1 MERGAQIVQIPQ
13 KIIDEMISRR
23 RDFHKY
29 PERGW
34 AEFRTTAVCADALLK
49 LGWRVRFADEFIEPE
64 RVMGREVDAAAE
76 KRRALEQGAPAETLS
91 RIGEYTGLCAELRCG
106 GGPLTVMRFDID
118 CVETAESAEA
128 SHRPAALGFASVN
141 AGLSHSCGHDGHA
154 AVGLALAETLSSA
167 RQKLRGTI
175 RFIFQPA
182 EEGVRGGYACAPLAA
197 GADCFI
203 AMHLGLGLPTGHICG
218 GTGGFLCSTKF
229 DAEFT
234 GRAAHA
240 GGEPERG
247 RNALLAAS
255 QAALAIHSIAPHS
268 GGLMRVNVGTLT
280 AGTGRNVVP
289 PHALMKIETRGEN
302 DEIASYAYERAQAAL
317 RGAAIMYGAEL
328 SVKKQGETITAES
341 DEKLAKLVTDEALT
355 VPGVTR
361 AEPYRKISVS
371 DDACWLMRETQ
382 KSGGLATYISVGA
395 DTTAGHHNGAF
406 DLDEAA
412 LPIALELLYKTTLRL
427 NAAQ

>member
-1 MERGAQIVQIPQ
+1 MALPQ
-13 KIIDEMISRR
+13 KIIDEMTARR
-23 RDFHKY
+23 RDFHKH

-34 AEFRTTAVCADALLK
+34 AEFRTTAVCADALLR

-76 KRRALEQGAPAETLS
+76 KRRALKQGAPADTLA
-91 RIGEYTGLCAELRCG
+91 RIGEYTGLCAELG
-106 GGPLTVMRFDID
+106 EGAPLTVLRFDID
-118 CVETAESAEA
+118 CVETAESDGP

-154 AVGLALAETLSSA
+154 AIGLALAEMISENA
-167 RQKLRGTI
+167 KNLRGTV
-175 RFIFQPA
+175 RLIFQPA
-182 EEGVRGGYACAPLAA
+182 EEGVRGGFAFAGLAR
-197 GADCFI
+197 GADYFI
-203 AMHLGLGLPTGHICG
+203 ALHLGLGLPTGCVCG

-234 GRAAHA
+234 GKAAHA

-247 RNALLAAS
+247 RNALLAAAH
-255 QAALAIHSIAPHS
+255 AALAIHSIAPHS
-268 GGLMRVNVGTLT
+268 GGVMRVNVGVLR
-280 AGTGRNVVP
+280 AGEGRNVVP

-302 DEIASYAYERAQAAL
+302 GEIASYAYERAVQSL
-317 RGAAIMYGAEL
+317 KGAAQMYGAEL
-328 SVKKQGETITAES
+328 SVKKHGETITAES
-341 DEKLAKLVTDEALT
+341 DEKLARIVADEAIS
-355 VPGVTR
+355 VPGVTKTELFR
-361 AEPYRKISVS
+361 RMPGS

-382 KSGGLATYISVGA
+382 KNGGLATYACIGA
-395 DTTAGHHNGAF
+395 DTPAGHHNGAF

>member
-1 MERGAQIVQIPQ
+1 MERGAQIVRIPQ

-34 AEFRTTAVCADALLK
+34 AEFRTTAVCAEVLAR
-49 LGWRVRFADEFIEPE
+49 LGWSVRFADEFIEPE
-64 RVMGREVDAAAE
+64 RVMGRDVDARAE
-76 KRRALEQGAPAETLS
+76 KRRALEQGATAETLS

-106 GGPLTVMRFDID
+106 CGPLTVMRFDID
-118 CVETAESAEA
+118 CVETAESDVP

-154 AVGLALAETLSSA
+154 AVGLALAEMLINS
-167 RQKLRGTI
+167 RENLRGTV
-175 RFIFQPA
+175 RLIFQPA
-182 EEGVRGGYACAPLAA
+182 EEGVRGGYACAPLAV
-197 GADCFI
+197 GADYFI
-203 AMHLGLGLPTGHICG
+203 AMHLGLGLQTGHICG

-234 GRAAHA
+234 GKAAHA

-247 RNALLAAS
+247 RNALLAAA

-268 GGLMRVNVGTLT
+268 GGVMRVNVGVLR
-280 AGTGRNVVP
+280 AGEGRNVVP

-302 DEIASYAYERAQAAL
+302 DEVASYAYERAVQSL
-317 RGAAIMYGAEL
+317 KGAAQMYGAEL
-328 SVKKQGETITAES
+328 SIKKQGETITAES
-341 DEKLAKLVTDEALT
+341 DEKLARIVADEALSI
-355 VPGVTR
+355 PGVTKTELFR
-361 AEPYRKISVS
+361 RMPGS

-382 KSGGLATYISVGA
+382 KNDGLAAYVCIGA
-395 DTTAGHHNGAF
+395 DTAAGHHNGAF
-406 DLDEAA
+406 DFDEAA
-412 LPIALELLYKTTLRL
+412 LSIALEVLYRTVMRINRAL
-427 NAAQ
+427 

>member
-34 AEFRTTAVCADALLK
+34 TEFRTTAVCAEVLGR
-49 LGWRVRFADEFIEPE
+49 LGWSVRFADEFIEPS
-64 RVMGREVDAAAE
+64 RVMGRDADAQAE
-76 KRRALEQGAPAETLS
+76 KRRALEQGAPADTLA
-91 RIGEYTGLCAELRCG
+91 RIGEYTGLCAELG
-106 GGPLTVMRFDID
+106 DGAPLTVLRFDID
-118 CVETAESAEA
+118 CVETAESDVP

-154 AVGLALAETLSSA
+154 AVGLALAEMISENA
-167 RQKLRGTI
+167 KDLRGTV
-175 RFIFQPA
+175 RLIFQPA
-182 EEGVRGGYACAPLAA
+182 EEGVRGGFAFAGLAR
-197 GADCFI
+197 GADYFI
-203 AMHLGLGLPTGHICG
+203 AMHLGLGLPTGCVCG

-234 GRAAHA
+234 GEAAHA

-247 RNALLAAS
+247 RNALLAAA

-268 GGLMRVNVGTLT
+268 GGVMRVNVGVLR
-280 AGTGRNVVP
+280 AGEGRNVVP

-302 DEIASYAYERAQAAL
+302 GEVASYAYERAVQSL
-317 RGAAIMYGAEL
+317 KGAAQMYGAEL
-328 SVKKQGETITAES
+328 AIKKQGETITAES
-341 DEKLAKLVTDEALT
+341 DEKLAKLVADEALS
-355 VPGVTR
+355 VRGVTK
-361 AEPYRKISVS
+361 AELYRKMPGS
-371 DDACWLMRETQ
+371 DDACWLMREAQ
-382 KSGGLATYISVGA
+382 KGGGLATYICVGA
-395 DTTAGHHNGAF
+395 DTAAGHHNGAF

>member
-34 AEFRTTAVCADALLK
+34 AEFRTTAVCANALTR
-49 LGWRVRFADEFIEPE
+49 LGWSVRFADEFIEPD
-64 RVMGREVDAAAE
+64 RVMGRDADARAE
-76 KRRALEQGAPAETLS
+76 KRRALEQGAPADTLA
-91 RIGEYTGLCAELRCG
+91 RIGEYTGLCAELG
-106 GGPLTVMRFDID
+106 EGAPLTILRFDID
-118 CVETAESAEA
+118 CVETAESDGP

-154 AVGLALAETLSSA
+154 AIGLALAEIISKNA
-167 RQKLRGTI
+167 KNLRGTV
-175 RFIFQPA
+175 RLIFQPA
-182 EEGVRGGYACAPLAA
+182 EEGVRGGFAFAGLAR
-197 GADCFI
+197 GANYFI
-203 AMHLGLGLPTGHICG
+203 AMHLGLGLPTGCVCG

-234 GRAAHA
+234 GKAAHA

-247 RNALLAAS
+247 RNALLAAA

-268 GGLMRVNVGTLT
+268 GGVMRVNVGVLY
-280 AGTGRNVVP
+280 AGEGRNVVP

-302 DEIASYAYERAQAAL
+302 NEVAAYAYERAVQSL
-317 RGAAIMYGAEL
+317 KGAAQMYGAEL
-328 SVKKQGETITAES
+328 SIKKQGETITAES
-341 DEKLAKLVTDEALT
+341 DEKLARIVADEALSI
-355 VPGVTR
+355 PGVTKTELLR
-361 AEPYRKISVS
+361 RMPGS

-382 KSGGLATYISVGA
+382 KSGGLAAYVCIGA
-395 DTTAGHHNGAF
+395 DTAAGHHNGAF
-406 DLDEAA
+406 DLDEAS
-412 LPIALELLYKTTLRL
+412 LPIALEVLHRTVMRINRAL
-427 NAAQ
+427 

>member
-34 AEFRTTAVCADALLK
+34 AEFRTTAVCAEALAR
-49 LGWRVRFADEFIEPE
+49 LGWSVRFADEFIEPE
-64 RVMGREVDAAAE
+64 RVMGRKVDAAAE
-76 KRRALEQGAPAETLS
+76 KRRALEQGAPADTLA
-91 RIGEYTGLCAELRCG
+91 RIGEYTGLCAELG
-106 GGPLTVMRFDID
+106 EGAPLTVLRFDID
-118 CVETAESAEA
+118 CVETAESDGP

-141 AGLSHSCGHDGHA
+141 AGFSHSCGHDGHA
-154 AVGLALAETLSSA
+154 AVGLALAEMISENA
-167 RQKLRGTI
+167 KDLRGTV
-175 RFIFQPA
+175 RLIFQPA
-182 EEGVRGGYACAPLAA
+182 EEGVRGGFAFAGLAR
-197 GADCFI
+197 GADYFI
-203 AMHLGLGLPTGHICG
+203 AMHLGLGLPTGCVCG

-234 GRAAHA
+234 GKAAHA

-247 RNALLAAS
+247 RNALLAAA

-268 GGLMRVNVGTLT
+268 GGVMRVNVGVLR
-280 AGTGRNVVP
+280 AGEGRNVVP

-302 DEIASYAYERAQAAL
+302 GEVASYAYERAQAAL
-317 RGAAIMYGAEL
+317 RGAAQMYGAEL
-328 SVKKQGETITAES
+328 AIKKQGETITAES
-341 DEKLAKLVTDEALT
+341 DEKLAKLVADEALS
-355 VPGVTR
+355 VSGVTK
-361 AEPYRKISVS
+361 AELYRKMPGS
-371 DDACWLMRETQ
+371 DDACWLMREAQ
-382 KSGGLATYISVGA
+382 KSGGLATYVCVGA
-395 DTTAGHHNGAF
+395 DTPAGHHNGAF

-427 NAAQ
+427 NSAQ

>member
-1 MERGAQIVQIPQ
+1 MAVPQ
-13 KIIDEMISRR
+13 KIIEEMTARR
-23 RDFHKY
+23 RDFHKH

-34 AEFRTTAVCADALLK
+34 AEFRTTAVCADALLQ

-76 KRRALEQGAPAETLS
+76 KRRALEQGAPADMLA
-91 RIGEYTGLCAELRCG
+91 RIGKYTGLCAELG
-106 GGPLTVMRFDID
+106 EGAPLSVLRFDID
-118 CVETAESAEA
+118 CVETAESDGP

-154 AVGLALAETLSSA
+154 AIGLALAEMLSENA
-167 RQKLRGTI
+167 QNLRGAV
-175 RFIFQPA
+175 RLIFQPA
-182 EEGVRGGYACAPLAA
+182 EEGVRGGYAFACLAR
-197 GADCFI
+197 GADYFI
-203 AMHLGLGLPTGHICG
+203 AMHLGLGLPTGCVCG

-234 GRAAHA
+234 GKAAHA

-247 RNALLAAS
+247 RNALLAAA

-268 GGLMRVNVGTLT
+268 GGVMRVNVGVLR
-280 AGTGRNVVP
+280 AGEGRNVVP

-302 DEIASYAYERAQAAL
+302 GEIASYAYERAVQSL
-317 RGAAIMYGAEL
+317 KGAAHMYGAEL

-341 DEKLAKLVTDEALT
+341 DEKLARIVADEALSI
-355 VPGVTR
+355 PGVTKTEIFR
-361 AEPYRKISVS
+361 RMPGS

-382 KSGGLATYISVGA
+382 KNGGLATYVCIGA
-395 DTTAGHHNGAF
+395 DTAAGHHNGAF
-406 DLDEAA
+406 DFDEAA
-412 LPIALELLYKTTLRL
+412 LSIALETLHRAVMRINRAL
-427 NAAQ
+427 

>member
-1 MERGAQIVQIPQ
+1 MALPQ
-13 KIIDEMISRR
+13 KIIDEMTARR
-23 RDFHKY
+23 RDFHKH

-76 KRRALEQGAPAETLS
+76 KRRALEQGAPADTLA
-91 RIGEYTGLCAELRCG
+91 RIGEYTGLCAELG
-106 GGPLTVMRFDID
+106 EGAPLTVLRFDID
-118 CVETAESAEA
+118 CVETAESDGP

-154 AVGLALAETLSSA
+154 AVGLALAETLSAA
-167 RQKLRGTI
+167 RQNLRGTI

-197 GADCFI
+197 GADSFI

-229 DAEFT
+229 DAEFK
-234 GRAAHA
+234 GAAAHA

-247 RNALLAAS
+247 RNALLAAA
-255 QAALAIHSIAPHS
+255 QAALAIHSIAPHA
-268 GGLMRVNVGTLT
+268 GGVMRVNVGVLR
-280 AGTGRNVVP
+280 AGEGRNVVP
-289 PHALMKIETRGEN
+289 PHARMKIETRGEN
-302 DEIASYAYERAQAAL
+302 ADVASYAYERAQAAL
-317 RGAAIMYGAEL
+317 RGAAQMYGAEL
-328 SVKKQGETITAES
+328 AIKKQGETITAES
-341 DEKLAKLVTDEALT
+341 DEKLAKLVSDEALS
-355 VPGVTR
+355 VRGVTK
-361 AEPYRKISVS
+361 AELYRKMPGS

-382 KSGGLATYISVGA
+382 KNGGLATYVCIGA
-395 DTTAGHHNGAF
+395 DTPAGHHNGAF
-406 DLDEAA
+406 DLDESA
-412 LPIALELLYKTTLRL
+412 LPIALEVLYGTVMRINRAL
-427 NAAQ
+427 

>member
-1 MERGAQIVQIPQ
+1 MALPQ
-13 KIIDEMISRR
+13 KIIDEMTARR
-23 RDFHKY
+23 RDFHKH

-76 KRRALEQGAPAETLS
+76 KRRALEQGAPADTLA
-91 RIGEYTGLCAELRCG
+91 RIGEYTGLCAELG
-106 GGPLTVMRFDID
+106 EGAPLTVLRFDID
-118 CVETAESAEA
+118 CVETAESYGP

-154 AVGLALAETLSSA
+154 AVGLALAEMISENA
-167 RQKLRGTI
+167 KDLRGTV
-175 RFIFQPA
+175 RLIFQPA
-182 EEGVRGGYACAPLAA
+182 EEGVRGGFAFAGLAR
-197 GADCFI
+197 GADYFI
-203 AMHLGLGLPTGHICG
+203 AMHLGLGLPTGCVCG

-234 GRAAHA
+234 GKAAHA

-247 RNALLAAS
+247 RNALLAAA

-268 GGLMRVNVGTLT
+268 GGVMRVNVGVLR
-280 AGTGRNVVP
+280 AGEGRNVVP

-302 DEIASYAYERAQAAL
+302 DEVASYAYERAVQSL
-317 RGAAIMYGAEL
+317 KGAAQMYGAEL
-328 SVKKQGETITAES
+328 SIKKQGETITAES
-341 DEKLAKLVTDEALT
+341 DEKLAQIVADEALPI
-355 VPGVTR
+355 PGVTKTELLR
-361 AEPYRKISVS
+361 RMPGS

-382 KSGGLATYISVGA
+382 KSGGLATYACIGA
-395 DTTAGHHNGAF
+395 DTAAGHHNGAF
-406 DLDEAA
+406 DLDEAS
-412 LPIALELLYKTTLRL
+412 LPIALEVLYGTVMRINRAL
-427 NAAQ
+427 

>member
-1 MERGAQIVQIPQ
+1 MALPQ
-13 KIIDEMISRR
+13 KIIDKMTARR
-23 RDFHKY
+23 RDFHKH

-76 KRRALEQGAPAETLS
+76 KRRALEQGAPADTLA
-91 RIGEYTGLCAELRCG
+91 RIGKYTGLCAELG
-106 GGPLTVMRFDID
+106 EGAPLSVLRFDID
-118 CVETAESAEA
+118 CVETAESDVP

-154 AVGLALAETLSSA
+154 AIGLALAEMISENA
-167 RQKLRGTI
+167 KDLRGTV
-175 RFIFQPA
+175 RLIFQPA
-182 EEGVRGGYACAPLAA
+182 EEGVRGGYAFACLAR
-197 GADCFI
+197 GADYFI
-203 AMHLGLGLPTGHICG
+203 AMHLGLGLPTGCVCG

-234 GRAAHA
+234 GEAAHA

-247 RNALLAAS
+247 RNALLAAA

-268 GGLMRVNVGTLT
+268 GGVMRVNVGVLR
-280 AGTGRNVVP
+280 AGEGRNVVP

-302 DEIASYAYERAQAAL
+302 GEIASYAYERAVQSL
-317 RGAAIMYGAEL
+317 KGAAQIYGAEL

-341 DEKLAKLVTDEALT
+341 DEKLARIVADEALSI
-355 VPGVTR
+355 PGVTKTELFR
-361 AEPYRKISVS
+361 RMPGS

-382 KSGGLATYISVGA
+382 KNGGLATYVCIGA
-395 DTTAGHHNGAF
+395 DTPAGHHNGAF

-412 LPIALELLYKTTLRL
+412 LPIALETLHRAVMRINRAL
-427 NAAQ
+427 

>member
-1 MERGAQIVQIPQ
+1 MQIPQ

-23 RDFHKY
+23 RDFHKH

-49 LGWRVRFADEFIEPE
+49 LGWRVRFADEFIEPP
-64 RVMGREVDAAAE
+64 RVMGRDVNAQAE
-76 KRRALEQGAPAETLS
+76 KRRALEQGAPAEALS
-91 RIGEYTGLCAELRCG
+91 HIGEYTGLCAELG
-106 GGPLTVMRFDID
+106 EGAPLTVLRFDID
-118 CVETAESAEA
+118 CVETAESDGP

-154 AVGLALAETLSSA
+154 AVGLALAETLSAA
-167 RQKLRGTI
+167 RQNLRGTI

-182 EEGVRGGYACAPLAA
+182 EEGVRGGFAFAGLAR
-197 GADCFI
+197 GADYFI
-203 AMHLGLGLPTGHICG
+203 AMHLGLGLPTGCVCG

-234 GRAAHA
+234 GKAAHA

-247 RNALLAAS
+247 RNALLAAA

-268 GGLMRVNVGTLT
+268 GGVMRVNVGVLR
-280 AGTGRNVVP
+280 AGEGRNVVP

-302 DEIASYAYERAQAAL
+302 DEIASYAYERAVQSL
-317 RGAAIMYGAEL
+317 KGAAQMYGAEL
-328 SVKKQGETITAES
+328 SIKKQGETITAES
-341 DEKLAKLVTDEALT
+341 DEKLAKLVSDEALS
-355 VPGVTR
+355 VSGVTK
-361 AEPYRKISVS
+361 AELYRKMPGS
-371 DDACWLMRETQ
+371 DDACWLMREAQ
-382 KSGGLATYISVGA
+382 KGGGLATYICVGA
-395 DTTAGHHNGAF
+395 DTPAGHHNGAF

>member
-1 MERGAQIVQIPQ
+1 MAVPP
-13 KIIDEMISRR
+13 KIIDEMTARR
-23 RDFHKY
+23 RDFHKH

-76 KRRALEQGAPAETLS
+76 KRRALEQGAPAEALS
-91 RIGEYTGLCAELRCG
+91 HIGEYTGLCAELG
-106 GGPLTVMRFDID
+106 EGAPLTVLRFDID
-118 CVETAESAEA
+118 CVETAESDGP

-154 AVGLALAETLSSA
+154 AVGLALAEMLSSA
-167 RQKLRGTI
+167 RQNLRGTI

-197 GADCFI
+197 GADSFI

-229 DAEFT
+229 DAEFKGT
-234 GRAAHA
+234 AAHA

-247 RNALLAAS
+247 RNALLAAA

-268 GGLMRVNVGTLT
+268 GGVMRVNVGVLR
-280 AGTGRNVVP
+280 AGEGRNVVP

-302 DEIASYAYERAQAAL
+302 GEVASYAYERAEAAL
-317 RGAAIMYGAEL
+317 RGAAQMYGAEL
-328 SVKKQGETITAES
+328 AIKKQGETITAES
-341 DEKLAKLVTDEALT
+341 DEKLARIVADEALSI
-355 VPGVTR
+355 PGVTKTEIFR
-361 AEPYRKISVS
+361 RMPGS

-382 KSGGLATYISVGA
+382 KNGGLATYVCIGA
-395 DTTAGHHNGAF
+395 DTPAGHHNGAF

-412 LPIALELLYKTTLRL
+412 LPIALEVLYRTVMRINRAL
-427 NAAQ
+427 

>member
-1 MERGAQIVQIPQ
+1 MTA
-13 KIIDEMISRR
+13 RR
-23 RDFHKY
+23 RDFHKH

-49 LGWRVRFADEFIEPE
+49 LGWRVRFADEFIEPP
-64 RVMGREVDAAAE
+64 RVMGRDVNAQAE
-76 KRRALEQGAPAETLS
+76 KRRALEQGAPADALA

-154 AVGLALAETLSSA
+154 AVGLALAEMLSAA

-182 EEGVRGGYACAPLAA
+182 EEGVRGGYACAPLAR
-197 GADCFI
+197 GADSFM

-234 GRAAHA
+234 GKAAHA

-247 RNALLAAS
+247 RNALLAAA
-255 QAALAIHSIAPHS
+255 QAALAIHSTAPHS
-268 GGLMRVNVGTLT
+268 GGVMRVNVGVLR
-280 AGTGRNVVP
+280 AGEGRNVVP

-302 DEIASYAYERAQAAL
+302 DEVASYAYERAVQSL
-317 RGAAIMYGAEL
+317 KGAAQMYGAEL
-328 SVKKQGETITAES
+328 AIKKQGETITAES
-341 DEKLAKLVTDEALT
+341 DEKLARIVADEALSI
-355 VPGVTR
+355 PGVTKTEIFR
-361 AEPYRKISVS
+361 RMPGS

-382 KSGGLATYISVGA
+382 KSGGLAAYVCIGA
-395 DTTAGHHNGAF
+395 DTAAGHHNGAF

-412 LPIALELLYKTTLRL
+412 LPIALEVLYGTVMRINRAL
-427 NAAQ
+427 

>member
-34 AEFRTTAVCADALLK
+34 TEFRTTAVCAEVLGR
-49 LGWRVRFADEFIEPE
+49 LGWSVRFADEFIEPS
-64 RVMGREVDAAAE
+64 RVMGRDADAQAE

-106 GGPLTVMRFDID
+106 CGPLTVMRFDID

-128 SHRPAALGFASVN
+128 SHRPAALGFTSVN

-154 AVGLALAETLSSA
+154 AVGLALAEMLSSA

-197 GADCFI
+197 GADSFI

-229 DAEFT
+229 DAEFK
-234 GRAAHA
+234 GAAAHA

-247 RNALLAAS
+247 RNALLAAA

-268 GGLMRVNVGTLT
+268 GGVMRVNVGVLR
-280 AGTGRNVVP
+280 AGEGRNVVP

-302 DEIASYAYERAQAAL
+302 GEVASYAYERAEAAL
-317 RGAAIMYGAEL
+317 RGAAQMYGAEL
-328 SVKKQGETITAES
+328 AIKKQGETITAES
-341 DEKLAKLVTDEALT
+341 DEKLAKLVADEALS
-355 VPGVTR
+355 VRGVTK
-361 AEPYRKISVS
+361 AELYRKMPGS
-371 DDACWLMRETQ
+371 DDACWLMREAQ
-382 KSGGLATYISVGA
+382 KSGGLSTYVCVGA
-395 DTTAGHHNGAF
+395 DTPAGHHNGAF

>member
-1 MERGAQIVQIPQ
+1 MALPQ
-13 KIIDEMISRR
+13 KIIDEMTARR
-23 RDFHKY
+23 RDFHKH

-76 KRRALEQGAPAETLS
+76 KRRALEQGAPADTLA
-91 RIGEYTGLCAELRCG
+91 RIGEYTGLCAELG
-106 GGPLTVMRFDID
+106 EGAPLSVLRFDID
-118 CVETAESAEA
+118 CVETAESDVP

-154 AVGLALAETLSSA
+154 AIGLALAEMLSENA
-167 RQKLRGTI
+167 QNLRGTV
-175 RFIFQPA
+175 RLIFQPA
-182 EEGVRGGYACAPLAA
+182 EEGVRGGFAFAGLAR
-197 GADCFI
+197 GADYFI
-203 AMHLGLGLPTGHICG
+203 ALHLGLGLPTGCVCG

-234 GRAAHA
+234 GKAAHA

-247 RNALLAAS
+247 RNALLAAA

-268 GGLMRVNVGTLT
+268 GGVMRVNVGVLR
-280 AGTGRNVVP
+280 AGEGRNVVP

-302 DEIASYAYERAQAAL
+302 GEIASYAYERAEAAL
-317 RGAAIMYGAEL
+317 RGAAQMYGAEL
-328 SVKKQGETITAES
+328 AIKKQGETITAES
-341 DEKLAKLVTDEALT
+341 DEKLAKLVADEALS
-355 VPGVTR
+355 VSGVTK
-361 AEPYRKISVS
+361 AKLYRKMPGS
-371 DDACWLMRETQ
+371 DDACWLMREAQ
-382 KSGGLATYISVGA
+382 KGGGLATYICVGA
-395 DTTAGHHNGAF
+395 DTPAGHHNGAF

-412 LPIALELLYKTTLRL
+412 LPIALEVLYGTVMRINRAL
-427 NAAQ
+427 

>member
-1 MERGAQIVQIPQ
+1 MERGAEIVALPQ
-13 KIIDEMISRR
+13 KIIDEMTARR
-23 RDFHKY
+23 RDFHKH

-76 KRRALEQGAPAETLS
+76 KRRALEQGAPANTLA
-91 RIGEYTGLCAELRCG
+91 RIGEYTGLCAELG
-106 GGPLTVMRFDID
+106 EGAPLTVLRFDID
-118 CVETAESAEA
+118 CVETAESDGP

-154 AVGLALAETLSSA
+154 AIGLALAEMISENA
-167 RQKLRGTI
+167 KNLRGTV
-175 RFIFQPA
+175 RLIFQPA
-182 EEGVRGGYACAPLAA
+182 EEGVRGGFAFAGLAR
-197 GADCFI
+197 GADYFI

-234 GRAAHA
+234 GKAAHA

-247 RNALLAAS
+247 RNALLAAA

-268 GGLMRVNVGTLT
+268 GGVMRVNVGVLR
-280 AGTGRNVVP
+280 AGEGRNVVP
-289 PHALMKIETRGEN
+289 PYALMKIETRGEN
-302 DEIASYAYERAQAAL
+302 GEVASYAYERAEAAL
-317 RGAAIMYGAEL
+317 RGAAQMYGAEL
-328 SVKKQGETITAES
+328 AIKKQGETITAES
-341 DEKLAKLVTDEALT
+341 DEKLAKLVSDEALS
-355 VPGVTR
+355 VSGVTK
-361 AEPYRKISVS
+361 AELYRKMPGS
-371 DDACWLMRETQ
+371 DDACWLMREAQ
-382 KSGGLATYISVGA
+382 KGGGLATYICVGA
-395 DTTAGHHNGAF
+395 DTPAGHHNGAF

>member
-1 MERGAQIVQIPQ
+1 MQIPQ

-49 LGWRVRFADEFIEPE
+49 LGWRVRFADEFIEPP
-64 RVMGREVDAAAE
+64 RVMGRDVNAQAE
-76 KRRALEQGAPAETLS
+76 KRRALEQGAPAEALS
-91 RIGEYTGLCAELRCG
+91 HIGEYTGLCAELG
-106 GGPLTVMRFDID
+106 EGAPLTVLRFDID
-118 CVETAESAEA
+118 CVETAESDGP

-154 AVGLALAETLSSA
+154 AIGLALAEMISENE
-167 RQKLRGTI
+167 KNLRGTV
-175 RFIFQPA
+175 RLIFQPA
-182 EEGVRGGYACAPLAA
+182 EEGVRGGFAFAGLAR
-197 GADCFI
+197 GADYFI
-203 AMHLGLGLPTGHICG
+203 AMHLGLGLPTGCVCG

-234 GRAAHA
+234 GKAAHA

-247 RNALLAAS
+247 RNALLAAA

-268 GGLMRVNVGTLT
+268 GGVMRVNVGVLR
-280 AGTGRNVVP
+280 AGEGRNVVP

-302 DEIASYAYERAQAAL
+302 GEVASYAYERAEAAL
-317 RGAAIMYGAEL
+317 RGAAQMYGAEL
-328 SVKKQGETITAES
+328 SIKKQGETITAES
-341 DEKLAKLVTDEALT
+341 DEKLAKLVSDEALS
-355 VPGVTR
+355 VSGVTK
-361 AEPYRKISVS
+361 AELYRKMPGS
-371 DDACWLMRETQ
+371 DDACWLMREAQ
-382 KSGGLATYISVGA
+382 KGGGLATYICVGA
-395 DTTAGHHNGAF
+395 DTPAGHHNGAF

>member
-1 MERGAQIVQIPQ
+1 MERGAQVVQIPQ

-49 LGWRVRFADEFIEPE
+49 LGWRVRFADEFIEPP
-64 RVMGREVDAAAE
+64 RVMGRDVNAQAE
-76 KRRALEQGAPAETLS
+76 KRRALEQGAPAEALS
-91 RIGEYTGLCAELRCG
+91 HIGEYTGLCAELG
-106 GGPLTVMRFDID
+106 EGAPLTVLRFDID
-118 CVETAESAEA
+118 CVETAESDGP

-154 AVGLALAETLSSA
+154 AVGLALAEMISENA
-167 RQKLRGTI
+167 KNLRGTV
-175 RFIFQPA
+175 RLIFQPA
-182 EEGVRGGYACAPLAA
+182 EEGVRGGFAFAGLAR
-197 GADCFI
+197 GADYFI
-203 AMHLGLGLPTGHICG
+203 AMHLGLGLPTGCVCG

-234 GRAAHA
+234 GKAAHA

-247 RNALLAAS
+247 RNALLAAA

-268 GGLMRVNVGTLT
+268 GGVMRVNVGVLR
-280 AGTGRNVVP
+280 AGEGRNVVP

-302 DEIASYAYERAQAAL
+302 GEVASYAYERAEAAL
-317 RGAAIMYGAEL
+317 RGAAQMYGAEL
-328 SVKKQGETITAES
+328 SIKKQGETITAES
-341 DEKLAKLVTDEALT
+341 DEKLAKLVSDEALS
-355 VPGVTR
+355 VSGVTK
-361 AEPYRKISVS
+361 AELYRKMPGS
-371 DDACWLMRETQ
+371 DDACWLMREAQ
-382 KSGGLATYISVGA
+382 KGGGLATYICVGA
-395 DTTAGHHNGAF
+395 DTPAGHHNGAF

>member
-1 MERGAQIVQIPQ
+1 MTLPQ
-13 KIIDEMISRR
+13 KIIDEMTARR
-23 RDFHKY
+23 RDFHKH

-76 KRRALEQGAPAETLS
+76 KRRALEQGAPADTLA
-91 RIGEYTGLCAELRCG
+91 RIGEYTGLCAELG
-106 GGPLTVMRFDID
+106 EGAPLTVLRFDID
-118 CVETAESAEA
+118 CVETAESDVP
-128 SHRPAALGFASVN
+128 SHRPAALGFVSVN

-154 AVGLALAETLSSA
+154 AIGLALAEIISKNA
-167 RQKLRGTI
+167 KNLRGTV
-175 RFIFQPA
+175 RLIFQPA
-182 EEGVRGGYACAPLAA
+182 EEGVRGGFAFAGLAR
-197 GADCFI
+197 GADYFI
-203 AMHLGLGLPTGHICG
+203 AMHLGLGLPTGCVCG

-234 GRAAHA
+234 GKAAHA

-247 RNALLAAS
+247 RNALLAAA

-268 GGLMRVNVGTLT
+268 GGVMRVNVGVLR
-280 AGTGRNVVP
+280 AGEGRNVVP

-302 DEIASYAYERAQAAL
+302 GEVASYAYERAEAAL
-317 RGAAIMYGAEL
+317 RGAAQMYGAEL
-328 SVKKQGETITAES
+328 AIKKQGETITAES
-341 DEKLAKLVTDEALT
+341 DEKLAKLVADEALS
-355 VPGVTR
+355 VSGVTK
-361 AEPYRKISVS
+361 AELYRKMPGS
-371 DDACWLMRETQ
+371 DDACWLMREAQ
-382 KSGGLATYISVGA
+382 KGGGLATYICVGA
-395 DTTAGHHNGAF
+395 DTPAGHHNGAF

-427 NAAQ
+427 NAAE

>member
-1 MERGAQIVQIPQ
+1 MALPQ
-13 KIIDEMISRR
+13 KIIDEMTARR
-23 RDFHKY
+23 RDFHKH

-34 AEFRTTAVCADALLK
+34 AEFRTTTVCADALLK

-76 KRRALEQGAPAETLS
+76 KRRALEQGAPADTLA
-91 RIGEYTGLCAELRCG
+91 RIGEYAGLCAELG
-106 GGPLTVMRFDID
+106 EGAPLTVLRFDID
-118 CVETAESAEA
+118 CVETAESDGP

-154 AVGLALAETLSSA
+154 AIGLALAEMISENA
-167 RQKLRGTI
+167 KDLRGTV
-175 RFIFQPA
+175 RLIFQPA
-182 EEGVRGGYACAPLAA
+182 EEGVRGGFAFAGLAR
-197 GADCFI
+197 GADYFI
-203 AMHLGLGLPTGHICG
+203 AMHLGLGLPTGCVCG

-234 GRAAHA
+234 GKAAHA

-247 RNALLAAS
+247 RNALLAAA

-268 GGLMRVNVGTLT
+268 GGVMRVNVGVLR
-280 AGTGRNVVP
+280 AGEGRNVVP

-302 DEIASYAYERAQAAL
+302 AEVASYAYERAVQSL
-317 RGAAIMYGAEL
+317 KGAAQMYGAEL

-341 DEKLAKLVTDEALT
+341 DEKLARIVADEALSI
-355 VPGVTR
+355 PGVAKTTL
-361 AEPYRKISVS
+361 YRKMPGS
-371 DDACWLMRETQ
+371 DDACWFMRETQ
-382 KSGGLATYISVGA
+382 QSGGLATYACIGA
-395 DTTAGHHNGAF
+395 DTAAGHHNGAF

-412 LPIALELLYKTTLRL
+412 LPIALEVLYRTVMRINRAL
-427 NAAQ
+427 

>member
-1 MERGAQIVQIPQ
+1 MALPQ
-13 KIIDEMISRR
+13 KIIDKMTARR
-23 RDFHKY
+23 RDFHKH

-76 KRRALEQGAPAETLS
+76 KRRALEQGAPADTLA
-91 RIGEYTGLCAELRCG
+91 RIGKYTGLCAELG
-106 GGPLTVMRFDID
+106 EGAPLTVLRFDID
-118 CVETAESAEA
+118 CVETAESDVP

-154 AVGLALAETLSSA
+154 AIGLALAEMISENA
-167 RQKLRGTI
+167 KDLRGTV
-175 RFIFQPA
+175 RLIFQPA
-182 EEGVRGGYACAPLAA
+182 EEGVRGGYAFAGLAR
-197 GADCFI
+197 GADYFI
-203 AMHLGLGLPTGHICG
+203 AMHLGLGLPTGCVCG

-247 RNALLAAS
+247 RNALLAAAH
-255 QAALAIHSIAPHS
+255 AALAIHSIAPHS
-268 GGLMRVNVGTLT
+268 GGVMRVNVGVLR
-280 AGTGRNVVP
+280 AGEGRNVVP

-302 DEIASYAYERAQAAL
+302 GEIASYAYERAVQSLKGAAL
-317 RGAAIMYGAEL
+317 MYGAEL

-341 DEKLAKLVTDEALT
+341 DEKLARIVADEALSI
-355 VPGVTR
+355 PGVTKTELFR
-361 AEPYRKISVS
+361 RMPGS

-382 KSGGLATYISVGA
+382 KNGGLATYVCIGA
-395 DTTAGHHNGAF
+395 DTAAGHHNGAF
-406 DLDEAA
+406 DFDEAA
-412 LPIALELLYKTTLRL
+412 LSIALETLHRAVMRINRAL
-427 NAAQ
+427 

>member
-1 MERGAQIVQIPQ
+1 MERGAQIVQISQ

-34 AEFRTTAVCADALLK
+34 AEFRTTAVCANALAR
-49 LGWRVRFADEFIEPE
+49 LGWSVRFADEFIEPS
-64 RVMGREVDAAAE
+64 RVMGRDADAQAE

-91 RIGEYTGLCAELRCG
+91 RIGEYTGLCAELG
-106 GGPLTVMRFDID
+106 EGAPLSVLRFDID
-118 CVETAESAEA
+118 CVETAESDGP

-154 AVGLALAETLSSA
+154 AIGLALAEMISENA
-167 RQKLRGTI
+167 KNLRGTV
-175 RFIFQPA
+175 RLIFQPA
-182 EEGVRGGYACAPLAA
+182 EEGVRGGFAFVGLAR
-197 GADCFI
+197 GADYFI
-203 AMHLGLGLPTGHICG
+203 AMHLGLGLPTGCVCG

-234 GRAAHA
+234 GKAAHA

-247 RNALLAAS
+247 RNALLAAA

-268 GGLMRVNVGTLT
+268 GGVMRVNVGVLR
-280 AGTGRNVVP
+280 AGEGRNVVP

-302 DEIASYAYERAQAAL
+302 GEVASYAYERAEAAL
-317 RGAAIMYGAEL
+317 RGAAQMYGAEL
-328 SVKKQGETITAES
+328 AIKKQGETITAES
-341 DEKLAKLVTDEALT
+341 DEKLAKLVADEALS
-355 VPGVTR
+355 VRGVTK
-361 AEPYRKISVS
+361 AELYRKMPGS
-371 DDACWLMRETQ
+371 DDACWLMREAQ
-382 KSGGLATYISVGA
+382 KGGGLATYICVGA
-395 DTTAGHHNGAF
+395 DTPAGHHNGAF

>member
-13 KIIDEMISRR
+13 KIIDEMLSRR

-34 AEFRTTAVCADALLK
+34 AEFRTTAVCAEALAR
-49 LGWRVRFADEFIEPE
+49 LGWNVRFADEFIEPE

-76 KRRALEQGAPAETLS
+76 KRRALEQGAPADTLA
-91 RIGEYTGLCAELRCG
+91 RIGEYTGLCAELG
-106 GGPLTVMRFDID
+106 DGAPLTVLRFDID
-118 CVETAESAEA
+118 CVETAESDVP

-154 AVGLALAETLSSA
+154 AVGLALAEMISENA
-167 RQKLRGTI
+167 KDLRGTV
-175 RFIFQPA
+175 RLIFQPA
-182 EEGVRGGYACAPLAA
+182 EEGVRGGFAFAGLAR
-197 GADCFI
+197 GADYFI
-203 AMHLGLGLPTGHICG
+203 AMHLGLGLPTGCVCG

-234 GRAAHA
+234 GKAAHA

-247 RNALLAAS
+247 RNALLAAA

-268 GGLMRVNVGTLT
+268 GGVMRVNVGVLR
-280 AGTGRNVVP
+280 AGEGRNVVP

-302 DEIASYAYERAQAAL
+302 AEVASYAYERAVQSL
-317 RGAAIMYGAEL
+317 KGAAQMYGAEL

-341 DEKLAKLVTDEALT
+341 DEKLARIVADEALSI
-355 VPGVTR
+355 PGVTKTELLR
-361 AEPYRKISVS
+361 RMPGS

-382 KSGGLATYISVGA
+382 KNGGLATYVCIGA
-395 DTTAGHHNGAF
+395 DTAAGHHNGAF
-406 DLDEAA
+406 DLDEAS
-412 LPIALELLYKTTLRL
+412 LPIALEVLHRTVMRINRAL
-427 NAAQ
+427 

>member
-13 KIIDEMISRR
+13 KIIDEMLSRR

-34 AEFRTTAVCADALLK
+34 AEFRTTAVCAEVLAR
-49 LGWRVRFADEFIEPE
+49 LGWSVRFADEFIEPD
-64 RVMGREVDAAAE
+64 RVMGRDADAQAE

-91 RIGEYTGLCAELRCG
+91 RIGEYTGLCAELG
-106 GGPLTVMRFDID
+106 EGAPLTVLRFDID
-118 CVETAESAEA
+118 CVETAESDGP

-154 AVGLALAETLSSA
+154 AIGLALAEMISENE
-167 RQKLRGTI
+167 KNLRGTV
-175 RFIFQPA
+175 RLIFQPA
-182 EEGVRGGYACAPLAA
+182 EEGVRGGFAFAGLAR
-197 GADCFI
+197 GADYFI
-203 AMHLGLGLPTGHICG
+203 AMHLGLGLPTGCVCG

-234 GRAAHA
+234 GKAAHA

-247 RNALLAAS
+247 RNALLAAA
-255 QAALAIHSIAPHS
+255 QAALAIHSTAPHS
-268 GGLMRVNVGTLT
+268 GGVMRVNVGVLR
-280 AGTGRNVVP
+280 AGEGRNVVP

-302 DEIASYAYERAQAAL
+302 GEIASYAYERAVQSL
-317 RGAAIMYGAEL
+317 KGAAQMYGAEL
-328 SVKKQGETITAES
+328 SIKKQGETITAES
-341 DEKLAKLVTDEALT
+341 DEKLAKLVSDEALS
-355 VPGVTR
+355 VRGVTK
-361 AEPYRKISVS
+361 AELYRKMPGS

-382 KSGGLATYISVGA
+382 KSGGLAAYVCIGA
-395 DTTAGHHNGAF
+395 DTAAGHHNGAF

>member
-1 MERGAQIVQIPQ
+1 MERGAQVVQIPQ

-23 RDFHKY
+23 RDFHKH

-49 LGWRVRFADEFIEPE
+49 LGWRVRFADEFIEPP
-64 RVMGREVDAAAE
+64 RVMGRDVNAQAE
-76 KRRALEQGAPAETLS
+76 KRRALEQGAPAEALS
-91 RIGEYTGLCAELRCG
+91 HIGEYTGLCAELG
-106 GGPLTVMRFDID
+106 EGAPLTVLRFDID
-118 CVETAESAEA
+118 CVETAESDGP

-154 AVGLALAETLSSA
+154 AVGLALAEMISENA
-167 RQKLRGTI
+167 KNLRGTV
-175 RFIFQPA
+175 RLIFQPA
-182 EEGVRGGYACAPLAA
+182 EEGVRGGFAFAGLAR
-197 GADCFI
+197 GADYFI
-203 AMHLGLGLPTGHICG
+203 AMHLGLGLPTGCVCG

-234 GRAAHA
+234 GKAAHA

-247 RNALLAAS
+247 RNALLAAA

-268 GGLMRVNVGTLT
+268 GGVMRVNVGVLR
-280 AGTGRNVVP
+280 AGEGRNVVP

-302 DEIASYAYERAQAAL
+302 GEVASYAYERAEAAL
-317 RGAAIMYGAEL
+317 RGAAQMYGAEL
-328 SVKKQGETITAES
+328 SIKKQGETITAES
-341 DEKLAKLVTDEALT
+341 DEKLAKLVSDEALS
-355 VPGVTR
+355 VSGVTK
-361 AEPYRKISVS
+361 AELYRKMPGS
-371 DDACWLMRETQ
+371 DDACWLMREAQ
-382 KSGGLATYISVGA
+382 KGGGLATYICVGA
-395 DTTAGHHNGAF
+395 DTPAGHHNGAF

-427 NAAQ
+427 NSAQ

>member
-1 MERGAQIVQIPQ
+1 MERGAETAVIPQ
-13 KIIDEMISRR
+13 KIIEETTARR

-34 AEFRTTAVCADALLK
+34 TEFRTTAICAEALER
-49 LGWRVRFADEFIEPE
+49 LGWRVRFADEFIEPQ
-64 RVMGREVDAAAE
+64 RVMGRDVDVRAE
-76 KRRALEQGAPAETLS
+76 KRRAIEQGAPADTLS
-91 RIGEYTGLCAELRCG
+91 RIGEYTGLCAELDCG

-154 AVGLALAETLSSA
+154 AIGLALAEMISENA
-167 RQKLRGTI
+167 KDLRGTV
-175 RFIFQPA
+175 RLIFQPA
-182 EEGVRGGYACAPLAA
+182 EEGVRGGYAFACLAR
-197 GADCFI
+197 GADYFI
-203 AMHLGLGLPTGHICG
+203 AMHLGLGLPTGCVCS

-247 RNALLAAS
+247 RNALLASA

-268 GGLMRVNVGTLT
+268 GGVMRVNVGALY
-280 AGTGRNVVP
+280 AGEGRNVVP

-302 DEIASYAYERAQAAL
+302 AEVASYAYERAEAAL
-317 RGAAIMYGAEL
+317 RGAAQMYGAEL
-328 SVKKQGETITAES
+328 AIKKQGETITAES
-341 DEKLAKLVTDEALT
+341 DEKLAKLVADEALS
-355 VPGVTR
+355 VSGVTK
-361 AEPYRKISVS
+361 AELYRKMPGS
-371 DDACWLMRETQ
+371 DDACWLMREAQ
-382 KSGGLATYISVGA
+382 KSGGLATYVCVGA

>member
-1 MERGAQIVQIPQ
+1 MAVPQ
-13 KIIDEMISRR
+13 KIIEEMTARR
-23 RDFHKY
+23 RDFHKH

-64 RVMGREVDAAAE
+64 RVMGRDVDVQAE
-76 KRRALEQGAPAETLS
+76 KRRALEQGAPADTLA
-91 RIGEYTGLCAELRCG
+91 RIGKYTGLCAELG
-106 GGPLTVMRFDID
+106 EGAPLSVLRFDID
-118 CVETAESAEA
+118 CVETAESDGP

-154 AVGLALAETLSSA
+154 AIGLALAEMISENA
-167 RQKLRGTI
+167 KDLRGTV
-175 RFIFQPA
+175 RLIFQPA
-182 EEGVRGGYACAPLAA
+182 EEGVRGGYACAPLAH
-197 GADCFI
+197 GADYLI
-203 AMHLGLGLPTGHICG
+203 AMHLGLGLPTGCVCG

-247 RNALLAAS
+247 RNALLAAA

-268 GGLMRVNVGTLT
+268 GGVMRVNVGALY
-280 AGTGRNVVP
+280 AGEGRNVVP

-302 DEIASYAYERAQAAL
+302 GEIASYAYERAVQSLKGAAL
-317 RGAAIMYGAEL
+317 MYGAEL

-341 DEKLAKLVTDEALT
+341 DEKLARIVADEALSI
-355 VPGVTR
+355 PGVTKTEIFR
-361 AEPYRKISVS
+361 RMPGS

-382 KSGGLATYISVGA
+382 KNGGLATYVCIGA
-395 DTTAGHHNGAF
+395 DTVAGHHNGAF

-412 LPIALELLYKTTLRL
+412 LSIALETLHRAVMRINRAL
-427 NAAQ
+427 

>member
-1 MERGAQIVQIPQ
+1 MERGAQVVQIPQ

-34 AEFRTTAVCADALLK
+34 AEFRTTAVCAEALAR
-49 LGWRVRFADEFIEPE
+49 LGWNVRFADEFIEPE
-64 RVMGREVDAAAE
+64 RVMGREVYAAAE
-76 KRRALEQGAPAETLS
+76 KRRALEQGAPADTLA
-91 RIGEYTGLCAELRCG
+91 RIGEYTGLCAELG
-106 GGPLTVMRFDID
+106 EGAPLTVLRFDID
-118 CVETAESAEA
+118 CVETAESDGP

-154 AVGLALAETLSSA
+154 AVGLALAETLSAA

-197 GADCFI
+197 GADSFI

-234 GRAAHA
+234 GEAAHA

-247 RNALLAAS
+247 RNALLAAA

-268 GGLMRVNVGTLT
+268 GGVMRVNVGVLR
-280 AGTGRNVVP
+280 AGEGRNVVP

-302 DEIASYAYERAQAAL
+302 GEVASYAYERAVQSL
-317 RGAAIMYGAEL
+317 KGAAQMYGAEL
-328 SVKKQGETITAES
+328 SVTKQGETITAES
-341 DEKLAKLVTDEALT
+341 DEKLAQIIANEAIS
-355 VPGVTR
+355 VPGVTKTELFR
-361 AEPYRKISVS
+361 RMPGS
-371 DDACWLMRETQ
+371 DDACWFMRETQ
-382 KSGGLATYISVGA
+382 KNGGLATYVCIGA
-395 DTTAGHHNGAF
+395 DTPAGHHNGAF

>member
-1 MERGAQIVQIPQ
+1 MERGAQIVQISQ

-34 AEFRTTAVCADALLK
+34 AEFRTTAVCAEVLAR

-76 KRRALEQGAPAETLS
+76 KRRALKQGAPADTLA
-91 RIGEYTGLCAELRCG
+91 RIGEYTGLCAELG
-106 GGPLTVMRFDID
+106 EGAPLTVLRFDID
-118 CVETAESAEA
+118 CVETAESDGP

-154 AVGLALAETLSSA
+154 AIGLALAEMISENA
-167 RQKLRGTI
+167 KDLRGTV
-175 RFIFQPA
+175 RLIFQPA
-182 EEGVRGGYACAPLAA
+182 EEGVRGGFAFAGLAR
-197 GADCFI
+197 GADYFI
-203 AMHLGLGLPTGHICG
+203 AMHLGLGLPTGCVCG

-234 GRAAHA
+234 GKAAHA

-247 RNALLAAS
+247 RNALLAAA

-268 GGLMRVNVGTLT
+268 GGVMRINVGVLR
-280 AGTGRNVVP
+280 AGEGRNVVP

-302 DEIASYAYERAQAAL
+302 GEVASYAYERAEAAL
-317 RGAAIMYGAEL
+317 RGAAQMYCAEL
-328 SVKKQGETITAES
+328 AIKKQGETITAES
-341 DEKLAKLVTDEALT
+341 DEKLARIVADEALSI
-355 VPGVTR
+355 PGVTKTELFR
-361 AEPYRKISVS
+361 RMPGS

-382 KSGGLATYISVGA
+382 KSGGLAAYVCIGA
-395 DTTAGHHNGAF
+395 DTAAGHHNGAF
-406 DLDEAA
+406 DFDEAA
-412 LPIALELLYKTTLRL
+412 LSIALETLHRAVMRINRAL
-427 NAAQ
+427 